1 MKKLYAIFVCLLFF
15 GTMLVASAVVVAP
28 KPEKPGKPGGGGG
41 GGPEPTGTIFFKYN
55 DGTDYSIWTMNAD
68 GSSITKQILIDTG
81 VQSLSRLKHGGH
93 YWYAGFAAVAG
104 AYPDGFQRYELFAV
118 RDDSSIPVQLTDDAT
133 LSISNEW
140 VEPVWGSDDGSISWI
155 AKRFTGNEVTEAGIY
170 TASTTFDGNGE
181 LTSIG
186 TISLLWE
193 CGLRYNSGYDMY
205 HPTINYFKWS
215 PDGDKLVVQY
225 ENHLYIADL
234 SANTETFLTNGYK
247 PEWSPDGSKIL
258 YEDLFGIYTIN
269 IDGSGVQTI
278 LEVSNSQ
285 GWQHSPRDIIWSSD
299 GNFISYTLQVTTLNN
314 WIMYKGYIYIVGAD
328 GSGNKCLTKGLPA
341 DHGKSNLDW
350 R

>member
-1 MKKLYAIFVCLLFF
+1 MKKLYAIFVCLLVI
-15 GTMLVASAVVVAP
+15 GTILTAAAVVVAK
-28 KPEKPGKPGGGGG
+28 KPENPGGGGGG
-41 GGPEPTGTIFFKYN
+41 GGPEPTGTIFFKYS
-55 DGTDYSIWTMNAD
+55 DGTDYSVWSMNAD
-68 GSSITKQILIDTG
+68 GSSKTKQKVIGTG
-81 VQSLSRLKHGGH
+81 VQSLSRLKHGDH
-93 YWYAGFAAVAG
+93 YWYIGYAAVDG
-104 AYPDGFQRYELFAV
+104 TYPDGFQRYELFAV
-118 RDDSSIPVQLTDDAT
+118 RDDSSVPVQLTDDAT

-140 VEPVWGSDDGSISWI
+140 VEPVWGPEDGSISWV
-155 AKRFTGNEVTEAGIY
+155 AKRFSGDTITEAGIY